1 MKKYLICLAMA
12 LTAATLNA
20 CGNDDTVQ
28 DGPGTEQPGNND
40 DTNEPTGSGKTLV
53 AYFSATGNTQT
64 VAQHIADILGA
75 EIFRIEAAD
84 EYAANPYDDSDR
96 IQDEAYNNRRP
107 DVKTLPDEE
116 TIAAYDTIFVGS
128 PIWWHQPV
136 MVVCTFLEAYDLSGK
151 VVIPFFTYGATT
163 YLNESMQRIY
173 ASTPNSTHIPATL
186 PEDIDP
192 ENIQSS
198 QNDDAGISMPGR
210 SESSVESWLREIG
223 VIE

>member
-116 TIAAYDTIFVGS
+116 TIAAYDTILVGS
-128 PIWWHQPV
+128 PIWWHQPA

-173 ASTPNSTHIPATL
+173 ASTPNSTNIPATL

>member
-1 MKKYLICLAMA
+1 MA

-116 TIAAYDTIFVGS
+116 TIAAYDTILVGS
-128 PIWWHQPV
+128 PIWWHQPA

-173 ASTPNSTHIPATL
+173 ASTPNSTNIPATL